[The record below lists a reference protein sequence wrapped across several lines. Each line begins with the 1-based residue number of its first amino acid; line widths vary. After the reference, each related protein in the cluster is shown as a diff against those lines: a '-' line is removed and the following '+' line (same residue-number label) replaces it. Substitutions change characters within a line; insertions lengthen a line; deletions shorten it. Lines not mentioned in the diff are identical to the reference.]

1 MRSPSMAASRCS
13 LVLRRHGRA
22 IGRRFELS
30 GAAVVTWAPPT
41 SASTSPTYP
50 RSAPAAT
57 AGSTSSVNCAGITAP
72 TTLIEQCSL
81 TKWRQTLETR
91 TIRPDRGGR
100 GPRRLAS
107 QKGVR
112 SRPPAV
118 STCPAAA
125 QPTDDA
131 LATVSR
137 RRHLPPEVPSVSVE
151 RTRENLSLMCEF
163 DAQRTLS
170 PLRAF
175 DTHQSK
181 KQLTQTNQLVN
192 SVCEAEKVAGGLFS
206 VEAASN
212 PHSRT

>member
-1 MRSPSMAASRCS
+1 MNAIALNGGVALLTGAAAAWPGDRQALRALGRCS
-13 LVLRRHGRA
+13 RDLGAADERVDVSHVPALRTGSHGR
-22 IGRRFELS
+22 LDS
-30 GAAVVTWAPPT
+30 L
-41 SASTSPTYP
+41 
-50 RSAPAAT
+50 
-57 AGSTSSVNCAGITAP
+57 NCAGITAP

-81 TKWRQTLETR
+81 TKWRRHSKTW

-100 GPRRLAS
+100 GPRSLAS

-181 KQLTQTNQLVN
+181 KQLTQTNQLVD